1 MYEKDKKQIASVSYR
16 ASGCFAVS
24 DGGLLG
30 KSGRDCRPDGFSFRH
45 CKGNGF
51 FEHGGYSDR
60 GGGTNRARI
69 STPLKLTNPP
79 EGYDANDKAAA
90 ADLLDLVFEDE
101 EAKDQSAGAAGAD
114 AHQRSDR

>member
-1 MYEKDKKQIASVSYR
+1 MYERNKKQIASVSYR

-24 DGGLLG
+24 DVGLLG

-69 STPLKLTNPP
+69 S
-79 EGYDANDKAAA
+79 YAAE
-90 ADLLDLVFEDE
+90 ADGSSGGIRCE
-101 EAKDQSAGAAGAD
+101 
-114 AHQRSDR
+114 R

>member
-30 KSGRDCRPDGFSFRH
+30 KRACRSDGFSFRH

-51 FEHGGYSDR
+51 FKHGVYADR
-60 GGGTNRARI
+60 GDGTNRARI
-69 STPLKLTNPP
+69 S
-79 EGYDANDKAAA
+79 YAAE
-90 ADLLDLVFEDE
+90 ADGSSGGIRCE
-101 EAKDQSAGAAGAD
+101 
-114 AHQRSDR
+114 R

>member
-69 STPLKLTNPP
+69 S
-79 EGYDANDKAAA
+79 YAAE
-90 ADLLDLVFEDE
+90 ADESSGGIRCE
-101 EAKDQSAGAAGAD
+101 
-114 AHQRSDR
+114 R